1 MLKCNKQ
8 LNMKNT
14 LKKILVFSIT
24 AALFTACANEEL
36 TPYYSEQE
44 AGKVVIRGY
53 NASQDSIQINVN
65 DKLLEIDKNSAFIKK
80 IIKDYDFVY
89 YTKTVKNIK
98 IINKVT
104 GEILHTYDFTVQTP
118 IDTLSFYYKSG
129 FWIDNVLSFKP
140 SILSQSGLTCY
151 KFIFPTLNRYSNS
164 GYNGTLD
171 GIIRK
176 TNGQQLGIVE
186 NIGKTEFSTFLE
198 FPFSAPPILK
208 MELVK
213 HGTTESYIPGQ
224 QVFVTMVMSS
234 NKSRLVVLEE
244 KADSGEKFS
253 GVDGTI
259 DLVDYF
265 DF

>member
-1 MLKCNKQ
+1 
-8 LNMKNT
+8 MKNT
-14 LKKILVFSIT
+14 LKKILIFSIT

-44 AGKVVIRGY
+44 AGKIAIRGY
-53 NASQDSIQINVN
+53 NGSQDSLQINASG
-65 DKLLEIDKNSAFIKK
+65 KLLEIDKNSAFIKK
-80 IIKDYDFVY
+80 IVKDYDFVY
-89 YTKTVKNIK
+89 YDKATKNIK

-104 GEILHTYDFTVQTP
+104 GEILHTYDFSVQSP
-118 IDTLSFYYKSG
+118 VDTLSFYYKSG

-140 SILSQSGLTCY
+140 GILSQSGRVGY
-151 KFIFPTLNRYSNS
+151 KFIFPTLNHYSNT
-164 GYNGTLD
+164 GYNGLLD

-176 TNGQQLGIVE
+176 ANGQQLGIVE
-186 NIGKTEFSTFLE
+186 NISKTEFSTFLE

-224 QVFVTMVMSS
+224 QVFVTMVMAS

-244 KADSGEKFS
+244 KADATEKFS